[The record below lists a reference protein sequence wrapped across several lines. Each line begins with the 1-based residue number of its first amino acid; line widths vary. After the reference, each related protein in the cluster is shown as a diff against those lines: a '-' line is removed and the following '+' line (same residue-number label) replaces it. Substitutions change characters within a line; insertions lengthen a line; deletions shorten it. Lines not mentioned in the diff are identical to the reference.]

1 MNRGSRKPMR
11 HAALAWVVL
20 GAVVSLAGCNQSNS
34 AQAAQQNASAKPVS
48 GGSLTWGVTTE
59 PACFDPHR
67 SSQQNASWVI
77 RNYVDS
83 LIYKQRDGSYSPWL
97 AKSWSVSD
105 DGKTYTFNLRDDVHF
120 TDGTPFDAQAVKANF
135 DYIIANVATTAS
147 SAALLAHLDRVEV
160 VSPSVVHI
168 VLKQADSTLLASLS
182 SVGLGFISPKAL
194 ASNHDLCA
202 GGPGIV
208 GTGPFVFSAYQ
219 RGQSATFTRNADY
232 RWAPTAAQH
241 QGPAWLDKV
250 VYRFLPEASV
260 RTGALSSG
268 QVDLIEG
275 VQPTDASVFD
285 HVAGFQFFTGPS
297 AATTSFT
304 LNVNY
309 TVWPTNDVR
318 VRRALRDGFDVDG
331 IVKSIYLGTVGRA
344 WSNIGPDNPDYAK
357 SLQGSWGN
365 KIAEAN
371 HLLDEAGWTARDSD
385 GFRTK
390 DGKRLT
396 VEVGYPQPYVRDS
409 RDVLIHAIQSAL
421 RQNVGLDLHLRFT
434 TAGEFEN
441 QKLTGRWS
449 AYPNTENASD
459 AAFELWDNLGDA
471 GFLYRAVPSRD
482 AVLAGKI
489 NEARKLPVGES
500 RRKLLAEIQQYAV
513 DQAYVVPLYTPQY
526 HLAAKANVHGVGF
539 EPSLDGPSNAYELW
553 IDRQGAS

>member
-1 MNRGSRKPMR
+1 MLRRLHKSVPYTFSVC
-11 HAALAWVVL
+11 ATACALL
-20 GAVVSLAGCNQSNS
+20 SLAACDKPDE
-34 AQAAQQNASAKPVS
+34 AQAAQQNAALKPVS
-48 GGSLTWGVTTE
+48 GGTLTWGVTTE

-67 SSQQNASWVI
+67 SSQQNAFWVI

-97 AKSWSVSD
+97 AKSWSVSA

-135 DYIIANVATTAS
+135 DYIVANAATTAP
-147 SAALLAHLDRVEV
+147 SASLLVHLDRVDV
-160 VSPSVVHI
+160 VSPYVVHI
-168 VLKQADSTLLASLS
+168 VLKQPDSTTLESLS
-182 SVGLGFISPKAL
+182 SVKLGFLSPKVL

-202 GGPGIV
+202 GGPAIV

-285 HVAGFQFFTGPS
+285 HVAGFQFLTGPS
-297 AATTSFT
+297 ATTSFT

-309 TVWPTNDVR
+309 TAWPADDVR
-318 VRRALRDGFDVDG
+318 VRRALRDGFDLDG
-331 IVKSIYLGTVGRA
+331 IVKSVYLGTVRRA
-344 WSNIGPDNPDYAK
+344 WSDIGPDNPDYAK

-365 KIAEAN
+365 NVAEAN
-371 HLLDEAGWTARDSD
+371 HLLDEAGWTGRDSD
-385 GFRTK
+385 GFRTR

-396 VEVGYPQPYVRDS
+396 VEVGYPQPYIRDS
-409 RDVLIHAIQSAL
+409 RDVLIRAIQSAL
-421 RQNVGLDLHLRFT
+421 RQNIGLDLRLRIT
-434 TAGEFEN
+434 TAGEFAS
-441 QKLTGRWS
+441 QQHTGIWS
-449 AYPNTENASD
+449 IYPNTDNPSD
-459 AAFELWDNLGDA
+459 VAMELWDMLGDR
-471 GFLYRAVPSRD
+471 GFLYQAIPKSD
-482 AVLAGKI
+482 ATLTGKI
-489 NEARKLPVGES
+489 NEARRLPVGDS
-500 RRKLLAEIQQYAV
+500 RRKLLGEIQQYAV
-513 DQAYVVPLYTPQY
+513 DQGYIVPLYAPQY
-526 HLAAKANVHGVGF
+526 HLAAKSSVHGIGF
-539 EPSLDGPSNAYELW
+539 EPQLDGPASAYEVW
-553 IDRQGAS
+553 VDGQGG